1 MRVDVTEIKSFIR
14 QSETVAVEFDGDDE
28 LRLNVDAYIVVSIA
42 TSTPFIVHCS
52 LFIVQI
58 CRIRTEQ
65 NDWNS

>member
-52 LFIVQI
+52 SFRYVELGLSKTIGTV
-58 CRIRTEQ
+58 E
-65 NDWNS
+65 